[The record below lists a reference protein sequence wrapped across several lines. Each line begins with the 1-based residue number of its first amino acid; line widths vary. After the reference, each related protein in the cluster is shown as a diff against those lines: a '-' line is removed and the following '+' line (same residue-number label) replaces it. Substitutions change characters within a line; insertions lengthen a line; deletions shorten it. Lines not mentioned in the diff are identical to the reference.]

1 MHLSFLWPLNF
12 WHFCTTNYVL
22 IYFGPSLYTLCFN
35 CISLSIFLGSTDTQ
49 QSKTKVG
56 QQFCVVGRTL
66 YIYINNFTSPHFI
79 LFFIMHKVQD
89 CLPCFFIG
97 DCWAPVF
104 LSLSFFFL
112 VYFYFHITWYFFR
125 ISLCTWILWLCIIFF
140 FWTCVLGRKY
150 KLICFLWFALMLLI
164 FFSNYTITHTLIIVC
179 QESKNPRLG
188 PSNPA

>member
-1 MHLSFLWPLNF
+1 MHPSFLWPLNF

-35 CISLSIFLGSTDTQ
+35 CISLSIFLGSTETQ

-89 CLPCFFIG
+89 CLPCFLLG
-97 DCWAPVF
+97 TAEP
-104 LSLSFFFL
+104 SFF
-112 VYFYFHITWYFFR
+112 
-125 ISLCTWILWLCIIFF
+125 ISLFFCLYIFIFISRATFLGFLCALESYD
-140 FWTCVLGRKY
+140 CV
-150 KLICFLWFALMLLI
+150 
-164 FFSNYTITHTLIIVC
+164 
-179 QESKNPRLG
+179 
-188 PSNPA
+188 